1 MTKRQLH
8 SVRKKIVMRA
18 SGLRL
23 GKEQAGTFLDLF
35 RLQTQLATRCVDV
48 VTLLPPQGRRNP
60 MRA

>member
-23 GKEQAGTFLDLF
+23 RKEQAGTLLDLF

-48 VTLLPPQGRRNP
+48 VTLLPPQRRRNR

>member
-23 GKEQAGTFLDLF
+23 GKEQAGTLLDFF

-48 VTLLPPQGRRNP
+48 VTLLPPQRRRNP